1 MNGSPPWHLGAA
13 DFVKLGKSLGLAVSG
28 VLLSMGAAYLAGL
41 ESTHYAWLIPL
52 ATVGLNVLRK
62 FVTDTMSV

>member
-1 MNGSPPWHLGAA
+1 MNGSPPLHLASE
-13 DFVKLGKSLGLAVSG
+13 DFVKLFKSLVLAVGG
-28 VLLSMGAAYLAGL
+28 VLISFGAAYMANL

-52 ATVGLNVLRK
+52 ATVGLNTLRK